1 MEKII
6 LPKGVEG
13 IVHSREHLL
22 SFKANP
28 VKMSLP
34 SNVVKYEIFGGIN
47 PSFNG
52 VEWMDYFLNGVD
64 PEAPIHLIINSPG
77 GDFFEGVAMYN
88 RLLMHKGEISATVL
102 GICAS
107 AATLPLMAAKK
118 EKRRIGSQSTIMIHN
133 TQLMI
138 YGDKKELS
146 KAIDLM
152 DACDTSVVELYS
164 KGTGGS
170 PESIK
175 EMMDNETFMV
185 GRKAIEAGFAT
196 EIFEA
201 TEEDPENPKT
211 VENKTNITLF

>member
-6 LPKGVEG
+6 LPKGVED
-13 IVHSREHLL
+13 IVHSREQLL
-22 SFKANP
+22 SFKATP

-34 SNVVKYEIFGGIN
+34 ENVVKYEIFGGIN
-47 PSFNG
+47 SSFNG
-52 VEWMDYFLNGVD
+52 VEWMEYFLNGID

-88 RLLMHKGEISATVL
+88 RLLMHKGEISATVI

-118 EKRRIGSQSTIMIHN
+118 RSIGSQSTIMIHN

-138 YGDKKELS
+138 YGDKKVLS
-146 KAIDLM
+146 QAIDLM
-152 DACDTSVVELYS
+152 DACDTSVVELYA
-164 KGTGGS
+164 KATGAS

-185 GRKAIEAGFAT
+185 GKKAIETGFAT

-201 TEEDPENPKT
+201 TEEAPEPPKT